1 MISGI
6 DRLRTLVGV
15 GVRNGLAAAP
25 RVCRNVGSAGP
36 ERPNDEVCSAP
47 SLGRIAPHAGTSERC
62 RSIRLPGWFGMDAS
76 VLNFVTGFWSDVPR
90 SHTFDVEGDRTLFSP
105 YTCVAGDVPIVL
117 QTSVYGDDEPVA
129 SAAEALNP
137 VHVERLALHPGG
149 DR

>member
-47 SLGRIAPHAGTSERC
+47 SLGRIASHAGTSERC

-90 SHTFDVEGDRTLFSP
+90 SHTFEVEGDRTLRAP
-105 YTCVAGDVPIVL
+105 YTSSSPVMDQSSTNPLCKVT
-117 QTSVYGDDEPVA
+117 TSRSP
-129 SAAEALNP
+129 LRP
-137 VHVERLALHPGG
+137 KR
-149 DR
+149 